1 VSTAEFTSA
10 PPTPTSPSC
19 PVVLPAHLLAA
30 RAAKVRDHHLARKAI
45 VYIRQSSPQ
54 QVAEHKESTARQY
67 ALADVAVA
75 LGWPRDR
82 VEIIDA
88 DQGRSGQTV
97 EGRRGF
103 QYILAELSLDQVGIV
118 LGRDASRLARS
129 DPDWAPLVRSCGLF
143 RALLGDSDGLYDPT
157 DFNDRL
163 LLGVKG
169 IMSEAELHLLRG
181 RMHEERLNKARRG
194 ELFNHA
200 PAGYVREPGRGP
212 ALDPDEQAQQVVHL
226 VFDQFDRQGTL
237 HGLLRYLVHH
247 GIRLPIRPH
256 SGPNR
261 GRLEWHRPDRETLQ
275 NMLHHPI
282 YAGYYRHGHRTLDP
296 RRKVPGRPGTGRTI
310 HKPEDCLV
318 LLEDRC
324 PAYIAPERFWA
335 NQQRL
340 AANRSR
346 SEAAGAVR
354 QGPSLL
360 GGILRC
366 GRCGRRMAVAYSG
379 PASRLR
385 YSCARAMVDYAEP
398 LCQSLAG
405 GVLDDLV
412 AAQVLAALEPA
423 ALELSLAAAH
433 DVEQERARLHR
444 DWQQQV
450 ERARYEAERARRQY
464 DAVEP
469 ENRLVAR
476 ELERRWED
484 ALKERRRLEE
494 EYARFG
500 RDQPRGLSAD
510 EHERIRAL
518 ARDLPALWHAA
529 TTTAA
534 DRQRVVRL
542 LVKEVVVTVRGES
555 EWVDVT
561 IHWAGGFQSAHELV
575 RPVQRYRQMAE
586 FERLLNRIDELRH
599 GGQALT
605 EVAEQLNREGFHP
618 PKRSARFTGGIL
630 TRLLAQSGRAGP
642 RPRVVER
649 PGVLGEHEWLLTDLA
664 RELAMPVATMHRW
677 VRVGWVHARK
687 LPTPGGHWAIW
698 ADADELDRM
707 GRIRTCP
714 RGWSDEQVFVQLT
727 KPKARDDE
735 CPRV

>member
-1 VSTAEFTSA
+1 MSTAEFTS
-10 PPTPTSPSC
+10 PQPTPTFPAC
-19 PVVLPAHLLAA
+19 PGSLPAHLLAA
-30 RAAKVRDHHLARKAI
+30 RAAKVRDHHLDREAI
-45 VYIRQSSPQ
+45 VYVRQSRPQ

-82 VEIIDA
+82 VTIIDA

-97 EGRRGF
+97 EGRHGF
-103 QYILAELSLDQVGIV
+103 QSILAQLSLDQVGIV
-118 LGRDASRLARS
+118 LGLEASRLARS

-143 RALLGDSDGLYDPT
+143 GALLGDYDGLYDPT

-163 LLGVKG
+163 LLGLKG
-169 IMSEAELHLLRG
+169 IMSEAELHFLRV
-181 RMHEERLNKARRG
+181 RMHDARLNKARRG

-200 PAGYVREPGRGP
+200 SAGYVREPGGGL

-226 VFDQFDRQGTL
+226 VFDQFDRQGSL

-261 GRLEWHRPDRETLQ
+261 GKLEWHRPNRETLQ

-318 LLEDRC
+318 LLENRC
-324 PAYIAPERFWA
+324 PAYITPERFWA
-335 NQQRL
+335 NQERL
-340 AANRSR
+340 AANRAR
-346 SEAAGAVR
+346 TEAAGAVR

-379 PASRLR
+379 RASRLR
-385 YSCARAMVDYAEP
+385 YSCGRAMVDYAEP

-405 GVLDDLV
+405 CVLDDLV
-412 AAQVLAALEPA
+412 TAEILAALEPA
-423 ALELSLAAAH
+423 ALELSLVAA
-433 DVEQERARLHR
+433 DDIEQERARLHR
-444 DWQQQV
+444 NWQQQV

-464 DAVEP
+464 DAIEP

-476 ELERRWED
+476 ELERRWEE
-484 ALKERRRLEE
+484 ALKEQRRLEE

-500 RDQPRGLSAD
+500 RNQPQGLSAG
-510 EHERIRAL
+510 EREQVRDL
-518 ARDLPALWHAA
+518 ARDLPVLWHAA

-534 DRQRVVRL
+534 DRQRIVRL

-561 IHWAGGFQSAHELV
+561 IHWAGGFSSDHELV
-575 RPVQRYRQMAE
+575 RPVQRYQQMAE
-586 FERLLNRIDELRH
+586 FERLRNRIDELRKA
-599 GGQALT
+599 GQTLT

-618 PKRSARFTGGIL
+618 PKRSATFTSGIL
-630 TRLLAQSGRAGP
+630 ASLLAKRSRTGP
-642 RPRVVER
+642 RPRVVGEA
-649 PGVLGEHEWLLTDLA
+649 GVLGEDEWLLTDLA
-664 RELAMPVATMHRW
+664 RKLAMPQATLHRW
-677 VRVGWVHARK
+677 IRVGWVHARK
-687 LPTPGGHWAIW
+687 LPTPGGHWVIW
-698 ADADELDRM
+698 GDAEELARM
-707 GRIRTCP
+707 TRIRTCP
-714 RGWSDEQVFVQLT
+714 RGWSDEQMFVQLT
-727 KPKARDDE
+727 KPKARDNE
-735 CPRV
+735 

>member
-1 VSTAEFTSA
+1 MSTLESVST
-10 PPTPTSPSC
+10 PPTPDSSAC
-19 PVVLPAHLLAA
+19 PPVLPAHLLAA
-30 RAAKVRDHHLARKAI
+30 RSAKVRDHHLDRKAI

-88 DQGRSGQTV
+88 DQGRTAQTV
-97 EGRRGF
+97 EGRHGF
-103 QYILAELSLDQVGIV
+103 QYILAELGLDHVGIL
-118 LGRDASRLARS
+118 LGQDASRLARS

-143 RALLGDSDGLYDPT
+143 RSLLGDYDGLYDPT

-163 LLGVKG
+163 LLGLKG
-169 IMSEAELHLLRG
+169 IMSEAELHFLRA
-181 RMHEERLNKARRG
+181 RMNEGRLNKARRG

-200 PAGYVREPGRGP
+200 SVGYVRVPGGGL
-212 ALDPDEQAQQVVHL
+212 ALDPDEQAQHVVHL

-256 SGPNR
+256 SGPDR
-261 GRLEWHRPDRETLQ
+261 GKLEWHRPNRETLQ
-275 NMLHHPI
+275 NLLHHPV
-282 YAGYYRHGHRTLDP
+282 YAGYYRHGHRALDP
-296 RRKVPGRPGTGRTI
+296 RHKVPGRPGTGRTI
-310 HKPEDCLV
+310 NRPEDCLV
-318 LLEDRC
+318 LLEGRC
-324 PAYIAPERFWA
+324 SAYITPERFWA
-335 NQQRL
+335 NQERL
-340 AANRSR
+340 AANRAR
-346 SEAAGAVR
+346 SESAGAVR

-379 PASRLR
+379 PAGRLR

-412 AAQVLAALEPA
+412 AAQVLVALEPA
-423 ALELSLAAAH
+423 ALELSLVAA
-433 DVEQERARLHR
+433 DDLERERARLHR
-444 DWQQQV
+444 DWQQRL
-450 ERARYEAERARRQY
+450 ERGRYESDRARRRY
-464 DAVEP
+464 EAVEP

-476 ELERRWED
+476 ELERRWEE

-494 EYARFG
+494 EYARFD
-500 RDQPRGLSAD
+500 REQPRGLSAG
-510 EHERIRAL
+510 ERERIRAL
-518 ARDLPALWHAA
+518 ARDLPALWRAA

-534 DRQRVVRL
+534 DRQRIIRLVVE
-542 LVKEVVVTVRGES
+542 EVVVTVRGES

-561 IHWAGGFQSAHELV
+561 IHWAGGFRSGHELV
-575 RPVQRYRQMAE
+575 RPVQRYRQMAD
-586 FERLLNRIDELRH
+586 FEGLLNRIDELRAA
-599 GGQALT
+599 GRTLA
-605 EVAEQLNREGFHP
+605 EVAEQLNRQGFHP
-618 PKRSARFTGGIL
+618 PKRSASFTSGIL
-630 TRLLAQSGRAGP
+630 AGLLARRGRTGP
-642 RPRVVER
+642 RPRSVGE
-649 PGVLGEHEWLLTDLA
+649 PGILGEHEWLLTDLA
-664 RELAMPVATMHRW
+664 RELAMPQATLHRW

-687 LPTPGGHWAIW
+687 LPTPGGHWVIW

-714 RGWSDEQVFVQLT
+714 RGWSDEDVFSQLT
-727 KPKARDDE
+727 KPKARND
-735 CPRV
+735 R